1 MSSGHEGMLT
11 LTIKMRVSPEP
22 ASYQELIGLMRRY
35 REGLNH
41 AIRVVVENKALSLGK
56 AHRLLYSI
64 LRERHGLPSKVAQD
78 CYREAIAIAKSW
90 LSNSNRGRMPK
101 AKAPRIWLT
110 NKLSYRVR
118 DSYVELLGGYKL
130 KIIGW
135 DKRYD
140 DYSYG
145 DARLLFKDGKF
156 ILEVSK
162 RVPEPAKYSPNRVL
176 AVDVNGKE
184 IVIGNRKIEQRFET
198 AIEKALHY
206 KQLAENLQKRHSSP
220 KYNAWLR
227 RRGIRRRIK
236 SFHRKARNIIEDWAK
251 KTSREMI
258 ALAKQHQYT
267 VARENLTGLVE
278 NLRKLPKEHKVSLL
292 ILSYRRLE
300 HWIDWQC
307 EKQGVPVAAIK
318 PRGTSS
324 TCPICGSIL
333 VENSYRKLKCI
344 KCGFVSDRDTI
355 AILNIEKKAC
365 EKMGGSLTTPTV
377 PQMTDVIPNR

>member
-1 MSSGHEGMLT
+1 LSSGHEGVLT

-22 ASYQELIGLMRRY
+22 SSFQELISLMKRY
-35 REGLNH
+35 KEALNH
-41 AIRVVVENKALSLGK
+41 AIKAIIENKALSLGK

-64 LRERHGLPSKVAQD
+64 LKDRYGLPSKVAQD

-90 LSNSNRGRMPK
+90 LSNSNRGRMPR

-110 NKLSYRVR
+110 NKLSYRVK
-118 DSYVELLGGYKL
+118 DGYVELLGGYKL

-145 DARLLFKDGKF
+145 DARLMLKDGKF

-162 RVPEPAKYSPNRVL
+162 RVPKLGKYSPSGVL
-176 AVDVNGKE
+176 AVDINEKE
-184 IVIGNRKIEQRFET
+184 IVIGNGKIEHRFET
-198 AIEKALHY
+198 HIEKALHY
-206 KQLAENLQKRHSSP
+206 KQLAENLQKRYSSP

-236 SFHRKARNIIEDWAK
+236 SFHRKARNIIEDWVK
-251 KTSREMI
+251 KTSHEI
-258 ALAKQHQYT
+258 VSLAKQHQYA
-267 VARENLTGLVE
+267 VAREDLTGLVE
-278 NLRKLPKEHKVSLL
+278 NLRKLPKEHKVALL
-292 ILSYRRLE
+292 ILSYRGLE

-307 EKQGVPVAAIK
+307 EKQGVPAVAIN

-324 TCPICGSIL
+324 TCPICGSKL

-344 KCGFVSDRDTI
+344 KCGFEADRDTI
-355 AILNIEKKAC
+355 AILNIEKKAH
-365 EKMGGSLTTPTV
+365 EKMGGSLTTPTA